1 MIENMIAKLFN
12 RETIS
17 YLFFGVLAT
26 VVSIGSYYIS
36 SRTIIN
42 FIGYDEAVMCSNV
55 ISWVCAVAFAYITN
69 KIWVFQSKTNGIRD
83 LFREISAFVGA
94 RLFSFGFEMAWMY
107 VTAILIGI
115 NDTICKFFAQFAIV
129 VMNYVFSKLF
139 IFKNKEKENGL
150 SK

>member
-1 MIENMIAKLFN
+1 MIEKIMTKLLN

-36 SRTIIN
+36 SRILIN
-42 FIGYDEAVMCSNV
+42 FIGYDETVMCSNV
-55 ISWVCAVAFAYITN
+55 VSWVCAVAFAYVTN
-69 KIWVFQSKTNGIRD
+69 KTWVFQSKTKGLKD
-83 LFREISAFVGA
+83 LLREMSAFVGA

-107 VTAILIGI
+107 ITAILIGI
-115 NDTICKFFAQFAIV
+115 NDTICKILAQFAIV

-139 IFKNKEKENGL
+139 IFKK
-150 SK
+150 